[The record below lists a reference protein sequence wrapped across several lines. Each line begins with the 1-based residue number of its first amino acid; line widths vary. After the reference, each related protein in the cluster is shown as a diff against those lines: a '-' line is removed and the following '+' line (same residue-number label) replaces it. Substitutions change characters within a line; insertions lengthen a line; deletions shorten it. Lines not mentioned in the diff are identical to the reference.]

1 MTAPHRH
8 AGVLTV
14 NLVLWL
20 ILAAYGVIVFW
31 GLLAWRVIRAGPR
44 RLRADKLDEEAHQV
58 SGVIPARLDEQPD
71 LASHQTT
78 SSASTEIAELERLWR
93 LPVHSAASKDH

>member
-44 RLRADKLDEEAHQV
+44 RLRADKLDEEAHHV